1 MLLQPRDGG
10 INAVLSEIPRLCLR
24 DTIIAGIALA
34 RHAMLATRGP
44 ALDGRRLALAFVAT
58 RDSVD
63 SMATL
68 SIRQLDEKTK
78 TRLRVRAGHHGR
90 SMEEER
96 IIVGRIVGWLRKA
109 LVGGT
114 GKLLLGVYFARFV
127 NAIGRSPWGGLR
139 RAAVRIRRMS
149 SPRSWRARRN
159 VFRWIPNLAA
169 ALH

>member
-1 MLLQPRDGG
+1 
-10 INAVLSEIPRLCLR
+10 
-24 DTIIAGIALA
+24 
-34 RHAMLATRGP
+34 MLATRDP

-63 SMATL
+63 SMATS
-68 SIRQLDEKTK
+68 SIRQLNEKTK
-78 TRLRVRAGHHGR
+78 TRLRVRAGQHGR

-96 IIVGRIVGWLRKA
+96 IIMDRIVGWLRKA
-109 LVGGT
+109 LVRGT